1 MLGKEKGKDD
11 HQRGE
16 IVRGWPQCDSHQMDP
31 ISHSKPI
38 RIEESRIL
46 FTTAQY
52 LDVYTSASAI
62 NASKPT
68 GTDNDK
74 RVNSRRTTQKQS
86 ACRNTVGWIT
96 YFLLFFSFFLSVQ
109 SPFAQSL
116 GSFKEGLDIY
126 VFEFD
131 LETVCFDGYPG
142 CVMKNHAVDK
152 IEFSCCASGLIDE
165 FWPLTLF
172 RTMTTTMM

>member
-1 MLGKEKGKDD
+1 MKTDITILFYYITLKTRTTWSANPMLGKEKGKDD

-38 RIEESRIL
+38 RIDESRIL

-74 RVNSRRTTQKQS
+74 RVNSRRTTQKSQIRLS
-86 ACRNTVGWIT
+86 QHSWLDYI
-96 YFLLFFSFFLSVQ
+96 LPIILFFFFSVQ

-131 LETVCFDGYPG
+131 LETVCFDG
-142 CVMKNHAVDK
+142 
-152 IEFSCCASGLIDE
+152 
-165 FWPLTLF
+165 
-172 RTMTTTMM
+172 